1 MTRAPRVLVSGV
13 VLGQPMGGVRRH
25 NAELLPRLARE
36 LAAQGGSLS
45 VLEGREPV
53 AFELP
58 APIARLASDVPARPA
73 LLRAA
78 SESSALKH
86 ALERARGAGAPFD
99 LVHVAHLPAPRGL
112 DVPFTITLH
121 DLRALD
127 PRSSTRWRRAVA
139 ERVVRDAV
147 ERAAGVL
154 TVSAT
159 VAHDLATR
167 FALAPGHTTVVGNA
181 ADHFVPLPRAAAPD
195 ARIACIGHLER
206 RKNLE
211 VVVRAL
217 ALDPALPDVDLFG
230 AAKGDE
236 AERLLRI
243 ANELGA
249 TSRVHVRGPFD
260 ESALPRILAEC
271 ACVALPSLVEGFGIV
286 ALEAHR
292 ARAPLAIAAASAL
305 PEIAARGTP
314 RFAPHDA
321 SACALALRAA
331 LGATAREL
339 DLAEER
345 ARSFT
350 WDACTRRW
358 LDAWLRVASRGG

>member
-1 MTRAPRVLVSGV
+1 MTRATRVLVSGV

-25 NAELLPRLARE
+25 NAELLPRVARLLE
-36 LAAQGGSLS
+36 AGGGRLS
-45 VLEGREPV
+45 VLEGRERV
-53 AFELP
+53 AFALP
-58 APIARLASDVPARPA
+58 ASIARLASDVPARPA
-73 LLRAA
+73 LARAA
-78 SESSALKH
+78 RETGALKRAIEH
-86 ALERARGAGAPFD
+86 ARDAGDAFD
-99 LVHVAHLPAPRGL
+99 LVHVAHLPAPRDL

-127 PRSSTRWRRAVA
+127 PGSTSRWRRAIG

-159 VAHDLATR
+159 VARDLAGR
-167 FALAPGHTTVVGNA
+167 FGLSQQRVVVVGNGV
-181 ADHFVPLPRAAAPD
+181 DHFAPLARAPLPG

-217 ALDPALPDVDLFG
+217 AVDPTLPDVDFFG

-236 AERLLRI
+236 AERLLGI
-243 ANELGA
+243 ARALGVEA
-249 TSRVHVRGPFD
+249 RVHVRGPFD

-286 ALEAHR
+286 ALEAQR
-292 ARAPLAIAAASAL
+292 ARAPLAIADASAL
-305 PEIAARGTP
+305 PEIAAPGTP

-321 SACALALRAA
+321 DACARALRAA
-331 LGATAREL
+331 LRASHAEL
-339 DLAEER
+339 DAAAGR
-345 ARSFT
+345 AGGFT
-350 WDACTRRW
+350 WDACARRW
-358 LDAWLRVASRGG
+358 HDAWVRAAARPA